1 MFFLQFCFRVMCFSF
16 RVPLPP
22 NFSNF
27 STQRCSERVLYS
39 ANTRALS
46 GYAISGCINVPNNQ
60 LIPAHQPIHLARPFP
75 TRTHHPILTRACH
88 PPGPPSLPNPAQP
101 GPPLRPHPAQPR
113 PHSIPTRVYADP
125 VPPQKI
131 VGSAAA
137 AGRACSCVARGRCQ
151 GGVQRHGSSIRASCS
166 CVRAARGRHC
176 CGVAA
181 L

>member
-75 TRTHHPILTRACH
+75 TRTHHPIHSDSTPVPTTH
-88 PPGPPSLPNPAQP
+88 PAHPAPPPPLGQPAQP
-101 GPPLRPHPAQPR
+101 GPTRPVTPSQPR
-113 PHSIPTRVYADP
+113 PTLTRY
-125 VPPQKI
+125 PPKK
-131 VGSAAA
+131 SLAAPQRQDGPA
-137 AGRACSCVARGRCQ
+137 HVWREGDVRVACSGT
-151 GGVQRHGSSIRASCS
+151 G
-166 CVRAARGRHC
+166 AA
-176 CGVAA
+176 
-181 L
+181 